1 MYLLPCVKLPRFPIP
16 IQPMNKKTLTASI
29 WAIAPIFFIATT
41 IIGAVRWFSP
51 VPFWDMW
58 DGYLLFYLSVTHGD
72 WGQFFVQANE
82 HRIVF
87 SRLLFWLDIRYFHG
101 LGLLLIPVNIA
112 LMAGSWLTLTA
123 AARRLIGGGMGLAT
137 AAVIAA
143 PCFSWMQ
150 SENIAWAYQSQFFAA
165 YLFPLIAFTALA
177 RSFDSS
183 RRGALFCV
191 ALFFGFAS
199 LGTMANGILALPSM
213 VVMAVISRRAR
224 PLEIGIL
231 AGVTIAGT
239 LAWLYHHTGTP
250 VALPDVKVVVA
261 FVLIFLG
268 SPFAIALGNH
278 WVGYIAGISLIMASA
293 FFLYQWWRGAD
304 KNPTALA
311 LIVFLGYV
319 CAASVGAMSGRAVGG
334 VEAAVASRYT
344 TPVLLAWAT
353 LLILSVS
360 AFRNRSEA
368 RGVLLAVAAV
378 VPLFLLGPQL
388 KLFQPENVAQA
399 QRRMYAALALDL
411 GVHDDTA
418 IMPVYPTDSDEM
430 RRRIY
435 AGAPKSVAAN
445 LSIFATPEMEHA
457 RRFIGQAPAVVGLRG
472 CSGSVDLIEGVK
484 TDSRY
489 ARIAGWAFDASTA
502 RVPQIVYF
510 SRDGV
515 IIGAALTG
523 IERPDVSKA
532 ISPGAE
538 KSGFEG
544 YAKSGISKVEI
555 FCEQP

>member
-1 MYLLPCVKLPRFPIP
+1 
-16 IQPMNKKTLTASI
+16 MNKKILTASV
-29 WAIAPIFFIATT
+29 WGIAPLFFVVTT
-41 IIGAVRWFSP
+41 IIGAVRWYSP

-58 DGYLLFYLSVTHGD
+58 DGYLLFYLDVSRGD

-87 SRLLFWLDIRYFHG
+87 SKLLFWLDIRYFHG
-101 LGLLLIPVNIA
+101 LGLLLIPANIA
-112 LMAGSWLTLTA
+112 LMAGSWLTLSA
-123 AARRLIGGGMGLAT
+123 AARRLIGGGMGIAV

-143 PCFSWMQ
+143 LCFSWMQ
-150 SENIAWAYQSQFFAA
+150 SENVTWAYQSQFFAA
-165 YLFPLIAFTALA
+165 YLFPLIAFTTLA
-177 RSFDSS
+177 RSFESG
-183 RRGALFCV
+183 RRRTLFSV

-199 LGTMANGILALPSM
+199 LGTMANGILALPAL
-213 VVMAVISRRAR
+213 VVMAVISGRAR

-231 AGVTIAGT
+231 AAVTIAGT
-239 LAWLYHHTGTP
+239 LAWLYHHTGAP
-250 VALPDVKVVVA
+250 VALPAVKVVVA

-278 WVGYIAGISLIMASA
+278 WAGYITGISLIVASGL
-293 FFLYQWWRGAD
+293 FLYRWRRSGD
-304 KNPTALA
+304 RNPTALA

-319 CAASVGAMSGRAVGG
+319 CAAAVGAASGRAVGG

-344 TPVLLAWAT
+344 TPVLLGWAA

-360 AFRNRSEA
+360 AFRNRAEA
-368 RGVLLAVAAV
+368 RGALLALAAITPLVLL
-378 VPLFLLGPQL
+378 GSQL
-388 KLFQPENVAQA
+388 KLFQPENEAQA

-411 GVHDDTA
+411 DIHDDTA
-418 IMPVYPTDSDEM
+418 IMPVYPTDTAEM

-435 AGAPKSVAAN
+435 AGAPRSVRAN

-457 RRFIGQAPAVVGLRG
+457 RRFIGQTPAAAGLG
-472 CSGSVDLIEGVK
+472 ACSGSIDQAEGVK

-489 ARIAGWAFDASTA
+489 VRTAGWAFDASTG
-502 RVPQIVYF
+502 RVPRTVYF
-510 SRDGV
+510 ARDGI

-523 IERPDVSKA
+523 IDRPDVAKV
-532 ISPGAE
+532 ISPAAV

-544 YAKSGISKVEI
+544 YAKSGTSEMKI